1 MGTHPIFE
9 SDFDCLTVMY
19 RVALKTSGILS
30 TIARCSRDKVF
41 ARSVS
46 TTPRTL
52 DCATRAAN
60 ENKLENI
67 LRKAD
72 QTNDKNSRAKLLQ
85 EAVETAEAL
94 ELPMGHQGRLYDMA
108 ATAHMAASHFERAEK
123 YFLIAINRWV
133 QSGVEPESPQII
145 HLSLQLS
152 QCFQQKGDYAK
163 ARSGFNWCKETASK
177 VLEKDSSLNAKAF
190 YGLTLDALGRF
201 MYESGHYGEAVP
213 LMKESLELAIEIDPE
228 DKNRIGVLKIN
239 LSSLMAEQGEASEAL
254 VLLDSILREESDISL
269 KIQSSVNQ
277 AIIFGTKLEEKLKA
291 NEILQSAY
299 DEAVKANIPELILL
313 CKRTSEQFGIIIG

>member
-9 SDFDCLTVMY
+9 SDFDCLTGMF
-19 RVALKTSGILS
+19 RVALKASGILS
-30 TIARCSRDKVF
+30 TIVLARSSRDRVF

-60 ENKLENI
+60 EKKLENI

-85 EAVETAEAL
+85 EAVETAETL

-108 ATAHMAASHFERAEK
+108 ATAHLAASHFERAEK

-177 VLEKDSSLNAKAF
+177 VLEK
-190 YGLTLDALGRF
+190 RF
-201 MYESGHYGEAVP
+201 MYESAHYGG
-213 LMKESLELAIEIDPE
+213 KLAIEIDPE
-228 DKNRIGVLKIN
+228 DKNRIAVLKIN
-239 LSSLMAEQGEASEAL
+239 LSSLMIEQGEASEAL
-254 VLLDSILREESDISL
+254 VLLDSILREES
-269 KIQSSVNQ
+269 VNQ
-277 AIIFGTKLEEKLKA
+277 ALKITASVSQAVIYGTKLEEKMKA

-299 DEAVKANIPELILL
+299 VEAVKANIPELILL

>member
-9 SDFDCLTVMY
+9 SDFDCLTGMF
-19 RVALKTSGILS
+19 RVALKASGILS
-30 TIARCSRDKVF
+30 TIARSSRDRVF

-60 ENKLENI
+60 EKNILRSRYLENI

-72 QTNDKNSRAKLLQ
+72 QTNDKNRRAKLLQ
-85 EAVETAEAL
+85 EAVETAETL

-108 ATAHMAASHFERAEK
+108 ATAHLAASHFERAEK

-177 VLEKDSSLNAKAF
+177 VLEK
-190 YGLTLDALGRF
+190 RF
-201 MYESGHYGEAVP
+201 MYESAHYGG
-213 LMKESLELAIEIDPE
+213 KLAIEIDSE
-228 DKNRIGVLKIN
+228 DKNRIAVLKIN
-239 LSSLMAEQGEASEAL
+239 LSSLMIEQGEASEAL
-254 VLLDSILREESDISL
+254 VLLDSILREES
-269 KIQSSVNQ
+269 VNQ
-277 AIIFGTKLEEKLKA
+277 ALKITASVSQAVIYGTKLEEKMKA

-299 DEAVKANIPELILL
+299 VEAVKANIPELILP
-313 CKRTSEQFGIIIG
+313 